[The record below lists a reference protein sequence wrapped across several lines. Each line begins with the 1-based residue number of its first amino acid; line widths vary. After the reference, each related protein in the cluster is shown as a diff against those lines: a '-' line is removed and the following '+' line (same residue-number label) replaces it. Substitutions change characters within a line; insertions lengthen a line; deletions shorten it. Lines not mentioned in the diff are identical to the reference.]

1 MYRDTL
7 TLEKIKNNF
16 IKVQIYYDSMTIT
29 KVDELAATG
38 DFEFVSE
45 LGK

>member
-1 MYRDTL
+1 
-7 TLEKIKNNF
+7 
-16 IKVQIYYDSMTIT
+16 MTIT

-45 LGK
+45 LGKQSVDIHKY